1 MLFDS
6 EVLHLFK
13 ESSYYVVLIYQSLA
27 QTLTVT
33 LELIVSELYSGNKY
47 GRCEIDHFLH
57 NCLQGVG

>member
-1 MLFDS
+1 MPGEYS
-6 EVLHLFK
+6 TVLALM
-13 ESSYYVVLIYQSLA
+13 YQIFA
-27 QTLTVT
+27 QTLTIT

>member
-1 MLFDS
+1 M
-6 EVLHLFK
+6 
-13 ESSYYVVLIYQSLA
+13 VVPILGYALILLALIYQSFA

-47 GRCEIDHFLH
+47 GRCEIDHFLY